1 MGSGDEEDEDG
12 GDDTDNTKNFHVAI
26 YKSAQ
31 FKRVHMYQTKLTDSF
46 EPCSPL

>member
-1 MGSGDEEDEDG
+1 MGSRDEEDEDG

-31 FKRVHMYQTKLTDSF
+31 FKTKFMDSYNPAVPF
-46 EPCSPL
+46 SPFDPS

>member
-31 FKRVHMYQTKLTDSF
+31 FKRKFMDSYNPAVPF
-46 EPCSPL
+46 SPFDPS